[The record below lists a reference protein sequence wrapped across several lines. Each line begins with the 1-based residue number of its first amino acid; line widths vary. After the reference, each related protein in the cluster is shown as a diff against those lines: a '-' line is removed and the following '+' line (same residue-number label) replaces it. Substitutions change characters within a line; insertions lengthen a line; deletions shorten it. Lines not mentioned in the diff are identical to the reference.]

1 MAQTKNSMSK
11 LVRLTTLRD
20 SLLDCC
26 KESVKNA
33 DEWQT
38 FHDMLAKV
46 VDMISDEHRR
56 LGYMAVY
63 PIVNGSAQEALFE
76 GTREQCKIYT
86 DILLENKPEM
96 KGNIIGITTAVI
108 PIKYF
113 LDFIHSIPCNTT
125 NNMTKLDNIAFSG
138 MNPSPRRAKLSTL

>member
-11 LVRLTTLRD
+11 LDRLTMLRD
-20 SLLDCC
+20 TLLDCC
-26 KESVKNA
+26 KESVKDA

-46 VDMISDEHRR
+46 VDMMTDERRR

-76 GTREQCKIYT
+76 GTKEQCKIYT
-86 DILLENKPEM
+86 DILLENQPEM
-96 KGNIIGITTAVI
+96 KGNIIV
-108 PIKYF
+108 
-113 LDFIHSIPCNTT
+113 LE
-125 NNMTKLDNIAFSG
+125 L
-138 MNPSPRRAKLSTL
+138 

>member
-1 MAQTKNSMSK
+1 MATTNISK
-11 LVRLTTLRD
+11 LDRLTILRD
-20 SLLDCC
+20 TLLDCC

-46 VDMISDEHRR
+46 GDMISDEHRR

-76 GTREQCKIYT
+76 GTREQCKIYA
-86 DILLENKPEM
+86 DIMLEQHPERRN
-96 KGNIIGITTAVI
+96 NIII
-108 PIKYF
+108 
-113 LDFIHSIPCNTT
+113 
-125 NNMTKLDNIAFSG
+125 
-138 MNPSPRRAKLSTL
+138 SPLY

>member
-11 LVRLTTLRD
+11 LDRLTMLRD
-20 SLLDCC
+20 TLLDCC
-26 KESVKNA
+26 KESVKDA

-46 VDMISDEHRR
+46 VDMMTDERRR

-86 DILLENKPEM
+86 DLLLGPDPSM
-96 KGNIIGITTAVI
+96 KGNIIV
-108 PIKYF
+108 
-113 LDFIHSIPCNTT
+113 LE
-125 NNMTKLDNIAFSG
+125 L
-138 MNPSPRRAKLSTL
+138 

>member
-1 MAQTKNSMSK
+1 MTKTKISK
-11 LVRLTTLRD
+11 LDRLTMLRNTLIE
-20 SLLDCC
+20 CC
-26 KESVKNA
+26 QDSVKDA

-46 VDMISDEHRR
+46 VDLLTDERRR

-86 DILLENKPEM
+86 DLLLGHDPSM
-96 KGNIIGITTAVI
+96 KGNIIV
-108 PIKYF
+108 
-113 LDFIHSIPCNTT
+113 LE
-125 NNMTKLDNIAFSG
+125 L
-138 MNPSPRRAKLSTL
+138 

>member
-1 MAQTKNSMSK
+1 MAKEKNMSK
-11 LVRLTTLRD
+11 LDRLTMLRNT
-20 SLLDCC
+20 LLDCC
-26 KESVKNA
+26 QESVKDA

-46 VDMISDEHRR
+46 RDLLTDEMRR

-86 DILLENKPEM
+86 DILLENQPEM
-96 KGNIIGITTAVI
+96 KGNIIV
-108 PIKYF
+108 
-113 LDFIHSIPCNTT
+113 LE
-125 NNMTKLDNIAFSG
+125 L
-138 MNPSPRRAKLSTL
+138 

>member
-11 LVRLTTLRD
+11 LDRLTTLRD

-26 KESVKNA
+26 KESVKDA

-38 FHDMLAKV
+38 FHDLLAKV
-46 VDMISDEHRR
+46 VDMMTDERRR

-76 GTREQCKIYT
+76 GTREQCKVYT

-96 KGNIIGITTAVI
+96 KGNIIV
-108 PIKYF
+108 
-113 LDFIHSIPCNTT
+113 LE
-125 NNMTKLDNIAFSG
+125 L
-138 MNPSPRRAKLSTL
+138 

>member
-1 MAQTKNSMSK
+1 MAQAKNSMSK
-11 LVRLTTLRD
+11 LDRLTMLRD
-20 SLLDCC
+20 TLLDCC
-26 KESVKNA
+26 KESAKDA

-46 VDMISDEHRR
+46 VDMMTDERRR

-76 GTREQCKIYT
+76 GTRDQCKIYT

-96 KGNIIGITTAVI
+96 KGNIIV
-108 PIKYF
+108 
-113 LDFIHSIPCNTT
+113 LE
-125 NNMTKLDNIAFSG
+125 L
-138 MNPSPRRAKLSTL
+138 

>member
-1 MAQTKNSMSK
+1 MAKEMNTSK
-11 LVRLTTLRD
+11 LDRLTMLRNT
-20 SLLDCC
+20 LLDCC
-26 KESVKNA
+26 QDSVKDA

-46 VDMISDEHRR
+46 VDLLTDERRR

-96 KGNIIGITTAVI
+96 KGNIIV
-108 PIKYF
+108 
-113 LDFIHSIPCNTT
+113 LE
-125 NNMTKLDNIAFSG
+125 L
-138 MNPSPRRAKLSTL
+138 

>member
-11 LVRLTTLRD
+11 LDRLTMLRD
-20 SLLDCC
+20 TLLDCC
-26 KESVKNA
+26 QESVKDA

-46 VDMISDEHRR
+46 KDMISDERQR
-56 LGYMAVY
+56 LGYMVVY

-86 DILLENKPEM
+86 DLLLKHDPSM
-96 KGNIIGITTAVI
+96 RGNIIV
-108 PIKYF
+108 
-113 LDFIHSIPCNTT
+113 LE
-125 NNMTKLDNIAFSG
+125 L
-138 MNPSPRRAKLSTL
+138 

>member
-11 LVRLTTLRD
+11 LDRLTMLRD
-20 SLLDCC
+20 TLLDCC

-46 VDMISDEHRR
+46 VDMMTDERRR

-96 KGNIIGITTAVI
+96 KGNIIV
-108 PIKYF
+108 
-113 LDFIHSIPCNTT
+113 LE
-125 NNMTKLDNIAFSG
+125 L
-138 MNPSPRRAKLSTL
+138 

>member
-11 LVRLTTLRD
+11 LDRLTMLRD
-20 SLLDCC
+20 TLLDCC
-26 KESVKNA
+26 KESVKDA

-46 VDMISDEHRR
+46 VDMMTDERRR

-86 DILLENKPEM
+86 DRLLGHDPSM
-96 KGNIIGITTAVI
+96 KGNIIV
-108 PIKYF
+108 
-113 LDFIHSIPCNTT
+113 LE
-125 NNMTKLDNIAFSG
+125 L
-138 MNPSPRRAKLSTL
+138 